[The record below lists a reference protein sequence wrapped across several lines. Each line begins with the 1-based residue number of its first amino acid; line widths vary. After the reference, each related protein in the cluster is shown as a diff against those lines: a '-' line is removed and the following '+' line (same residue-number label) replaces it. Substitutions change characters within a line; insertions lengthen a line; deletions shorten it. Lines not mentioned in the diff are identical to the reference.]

1 MHKQKKTI
9 ALIAAITLLILS
21 LTGCGPK
28 EEAFTYSTGIS
39 DIGRW
44 EGINALENVTL
55 CEYEGIAVPA
65 EIHEI
70 SVDSV
75 QAQIEELASQFI
87 TTEEVTNR
95 SVQDGDTVNIDYVGS
110 VDGVEF
116 DGGNTQGAGADV
128 TIGYTSYIDDFL
140 EQLIGHMPGE
150 TFNVEVTFPEDY
162 GTEESGNAHL
172 NGKDAV
178 FVTTINHIV
187 EYIDP
192 VVDDLFVQ
200 EKFSEAKG
208 WTTVQNMQDGVREDL
223 RTSAVSAYIQE
234 YIIDNS
240 TVTKLPDSMLD
251 YQEKSMLRYY
261 EEYAGYYSME
271 LEEFLPIYAGVATT
285 EELLE
290 NSKESNIRTATFY
303 LIIQALAE
311 ELEVEIKDADLRD
324 YFIKYAGS
332 EDYTQFKTQ
341 YGKPYLMMM
350 VQAQNILDH
359 LVEKAVLQ

>member
-1 MHKQKKTI
+1 MHKQNKNI
-9 ALIAAITLLILS
+9 ALLAAVTLLILS
-21 LTGCGPK
+21 LAGCGPK
-28 EEAFTYSTGIS
+28 EEEFTDSAGIM
-39 DIGRW
+39 DNGRW
-44 EGINALENVTL
+44 EGLNALENVTL

-65 EIHEI
+65 ETHEI
-70 SVDSV
+70 SIDAV

-87 TTEEVTNR
+87 TTEEVTDR

-162 GTEESGNAHL
+162 GTEEAGNAHL

-200 EKFSEAKG
+200 ENFSEAKG
-208 WTTVQNMQDGVREDL
+208 WTTVLDMQEGIRDDL
-223 RTSAVSAYIQE
+223 RTAAVSAYLQE
-234 YIIDNS
+234 YIINNS
-240 TVTKLPDSMLD
+240 TVITLPDSMLE
-251 YQEKSMLRYY
+251 YQEKSMLLYY
-261 EEYAGYYSME
+261 EEYAAYYSME
-271 LEEFLPIYAGVATT
+271 LEEFLPVYAGVANTA
-285 EELLE
+285 ELLE
-290 NSKESNIRTATFY
+290 SSKESNTRTATFY
-303 LIIQALAE
+303 LIIQAIAE
-311 ELEVEIKDADLRD
+311 ELELEMKDADLRD
-324 YFIKYAGS
+324 YFAKYAGS

-350 VQAQNILDH
+350 VQAQNVLDH
-359 LVEKAVLQ
+359 LQEKAVLQ